1 MLISFPFISTVFLL
15 TVLLVIVLRRF
26 NPLRKNGIALVGGIS
41 IGIALIVTS
50 MYYWPSAL
58 LMPGQVQGI
67 LIASGLML
75 LFGFIDD
82 AREFSVAGK
91 LVAQLAAVVILIL
104 CGVRTHIAY
113 IGTTLNILITAVWVL
128 GITNAFNL
136 LDVMDGLAGSVAFL
150 VSLAFCVIAS
160 INGDAAN
167 AVLAC
172 GIASAVTG
180 FLIFN
185 LPPARLYMGNAG
197 SHFLGFL
204 FASMAISIH
213 YATLET
219 KFALMAP
226 ILILGFPIFDTAFL
240 IFMRLRKGRSAFD
253 KSNDHLALRFLKA
266 GYSKRA
272 ALFIMFLATLI
283 FAASGVII
291 FKLPGAYI
299 LIPPVIVV
307 VVSIFLSRRMS
318 RVVIDG

>member
-1 MLISFPFISTVFLL
+1 MLISLPFMATAFLL

-26 NPLRKNGIALVGGIS
+26 DPLGKDGMPLAGGIA

-50 MYYWPSAL
+50 MYYWAPAALPS
-58 LMPGQVQGI
+58 QTQGV
-67 LIASGLML
+67 LIASGVML

-82 AREFSVAGK
+82 VRELSVVGK
-91 LVAQLAAVVILIL
+91 LIVQLMAVAILIL
-104 CGVRTHIAY
+104 SGVRTHIVY
-113 IGTTLNILITAVWVL
+113 IGTAFNILITVIWVL
-128 GITNAFNL
+128 GITNAINL
-136 LDVMDGLAGSVAFL
+136 LDVMDGLAGSVALL

-167 AVLAC
+167 VMLAC
-172 GIASAVTG
+172 GIAAAVSG

-213 YATLET
+213 YASLEA
-219 KFALMAP
+219 KLALMAP
-226 ILILGFPIFDTAFL
+226 ILILGFPIFDTLFL
-240 IFMRLRKGRSAFD
+240 IFMRVRKGRPAFN

-266 GYSKRA
+266 GYSKQW
-272 ALFIMFLATLI
+272 ALLIMLSATLV
-283 FAASGVII
+283 FVVSGIAL
-291 FKLPGAYI
+291 FKLPGVYVFI
-299 LIPPVIVV
+299 LPVIVAV
-307 VVSIFLSRRMS
+307 LCIFLSKRMS